1 MVRLYMATIPSLGI
15 DDDVKVDES
24 CSFGDR
30 LRVATAA
37 AAPAVAAAEE
47 DCCTLL

>member
-37 AAPAVAAAEE
+37 AAEEEE
-47 DCCTLL
+47 DCFTLL